1 VKSTAARYAATLPE
15 AERRRLP
22 LGRLS
27 AHPTRIGAA
36 QDLVASGADL
46 LAVMNAGGWKD
57 TKMPALYTRRLS
69 ALRGGMAR
77 LYGREMDSLAAMH
90 TLAQLEKL

>member
-1 VKSTAARYAATLPE
+1 
-15 AERRRLP
+15 
-22 LGRLS
+22 
-27 AHPTRIGAA
+27 
-36 QDLVASGADL
+36 
-46 LAVMNAGGWKD
+46 MNAGGWKD